1 MRTRSRTALSSFLF
15 AASSFACAPSLHKP
29 AAGDHY
35 RGTAATATQTGRGID
50 DDRLVFDLEVRQV
63 NPDGSFDALLTFTD
77 ARILD
82 DGATQNA
89 ESLIGKSV
97 TASFEAT
104 GRLQQF
110 AVDGLDDRLTGLV
123 TRTLSALQ
131 ATGPVSPL
139 DLRTIRNDRP
149 RQASLSTSEGTP
161 VIATFRSEGTQR
173 TPKGPFNVV
182 GVSGEQNADIK
193 IEDTRNVKAQV
204 RVSGKAQASMRDLL
218 IGETRVGST
227 IEYLDDSSDARS
239 AAAEA
244 KPVVSRRSE
253 SLVVIAQPEAG
264 EAPPDLGQ
272 IGGGEGLFG
281 CSDHVS
287 ALTNRIQT
295 MTPLYS
301 AADTSVPQ
309 VAGELVQYGQESGPR
324 VVVGP
329 EGTYVVDSNGTR
341 GAALDRDQ
349 LGQALAQAMPQAEQ
363 VIVYIDADQSVQAR
377 QLLDIAA
384 TLREMTQMLEVR
396 LEGRLLVGAR
406 TIKLP
411 GTVSHPRL
419 RQEAA
424 DLEGAAPSLRVGLVP
439 QIFREEL
446 GRTCYA
452 GYRASAES
460 FAAGVSLGTARRAIP
475 SLIAT
480 CGCQGVDMQFLDG
493 YLGLFDARVLGSGW
507 IPLPQTTGSGKQLRL
522 ARRATV
528 GELVGQIE
536 QMGVSPNDIGHLK
549 IVVR

>member
-1 MRTRSRTALSSFLF
+1 MLTRSRAALSSLFF
-15 AASSFACAPSLHKP
+15 AASSIACAPSLHKP
-29 AAGDHY
+29 AVGDHY

-50 DDRLVFDLEVRQV
+50 DDRVVFDLEVRHV
-63 NPDGSFDALLTFTD
+63 NPDGGFEAVLTFTD

-82 DGATQNA
+82 DGASQNA
-89 ESLIGKSV
+89 ESLVGRSV
-97 TASFEAT
+97 TATFEAT

-110 AVDGLDDRLTGLV
+110 AVDGLDERMTGVV
-123 TRTLSALQ
+123 TRTLSAMQ
-131 ATGPVSPL
+131 AMGPVSPL
-139 DLRTIRNDRP
+139 DLRTIRSDRP
-149 RQASLSTSEGTP
+149 RQASLATGEGTP
-161 VIATFRSEGTQR
+161 VVATFRSDGTQR
-173 TPKGPFNVV
+173 TPEGPYNVV
-182 GVSGEQNADIK
+182 GVSGEQNADLK
-193 IEDTRNVKAQV
+193 VDDARNVKAQV
-204 RVSGKAQASMRDLL
+204 RVSGKARASMRDLL
-218 IGETRVGST
+218 VGETRVGST
-227 IEYLDDSSDARS
+227 IEYVDDGADAGS

-244 KPVVSRRSE
+244 KPVVSRRNE
-253 SLVVIAQPEAG
+253 ALVRIANAEDGGA
-264 EAPPDLGQ
+264 APDLALLS
-272 IGGGEGLFG
+272 GGEGLFG

-287 ALTNRIQT
+287 ALTNRIQA
-295 MTPLYS
+295 MTPLFS

-309 VAGELVQYGQESGPR
+309 IAGELVQYTQDSGPR

-349 LGQALAQAMPQAEQ
+349 LGQALAQAMPQTEQ

-419 RQEAA
+419 REEAA

-460 FAAGVSLGTARRAIP
+460 FAAGVSLATARRAIP
-475 SLIAT
+475 GLVAT
-480 CGCQGVDMQFLDG
+480 CGCQGIDMQFLDG

-507 IPLPQTTGSGKQLRL
+507 IPLPQTTGTGKQLKL
-522 ARRATV
+522 SRRATV

-536 QMGVSPNDIGHLK
+536 QMGISPSDIGHLK